1 MALQDFVLLAHLL
14 STLLELSQ
22 LYVKSLKGA
31 RQFLLLQFELVNC
44 RFEVEDDGLE
54 LSSALL
60 GFLESSL
67 SLSNV
72 NIKLLGLPLFNFDF
86 VFYSQHTVVDSVERL
101 LFFCG

>member
-14 STLLELSQ
+14 STLLELYQ
-22 LYVKSLKGA
+22 LYVKSLKGP

-44 RFEVEDDGLE
+44 RLEVEDDGLE

-60 GFLESSL
+60 GFLESGL